1 MGDGGGAHACLVCE
15 YTAGH
20 AVAHGCGHAVPYA
33 APQGRLGGD
42 GARHDALQ
50 RLGNGRPVAISTI
63 TPPPINRRAMQGTRV
78 SLTRPMRPMP
88 PRITS
93 PVSTATTSPTASRSQ
108 PKAASREAAMELACT
123 RPPPGEAA
131 TQLWGKQGG
140 QRPAAHS
147 PTLHVAHGAAL
158 PAAVSAFLPVAH
170 RQGLFYTS
178 GHHAQKGG
186 HPHPEHRPRPAV
198 EDGSSH
204 PGDGASANGGGQG
217 GGQGLELG
225 KPPALPPPL
234 RTEQGAQRGFE
245 PQPDVKE
252 LKEAGPHRKIQAASK
267 SEAQQPRVPDKI
279 SQSLG
284 KGHVHTPLLHIC
296 RRGEEHVS
304 LVKGGFPL
312 YNRVKRRATS
322 HV

>member
-33 APQGRLGGD
+33 APQGRLGCD

-50 RLGNGRPVAISTI
+50 RLGNGRPAADQHHHSAADKQKGHAGHQGFADPPDAPDAAQDHQSGQHGHHQSHRQPVPAEGRLQGGGDGVGLHHISA
-63 TPPPINRRAMQGTRV
+63 PQGGGH
-78 SLTRPMRPMP
+78 
-88 PRITS
+88 
-93 PVSTATTSPTASRSQ
+93 TAQ
-108 PKAASREAAMELACT
+108 
-123 RPPPGEAA
+123 
-131 TQLWGKQGG
+131 GKQGG

-147 PTLHVAHGAAL
+147 PLHVAHGAAL

-252 LKEAGPHRKIQAASK
+252 LKEAGPHRKIQAA
-267 SEAQQPRVPDKI
+267 E
-279 SQSLG
+279 
-284 KGHVHTPLLHIC
+284 
-296 RRGEEHVS
+296 
-304 LVKGGFPL
+304 
-312 YNRVKRRATS
+312 
-322 HV
+322 

>member
-1 MGDGGGAHACLVCE
+1 MPPPRAAFGV
-15 YTAGH
+15 TAPVTMRPSASGM
-20 AVAHGCGHAVPYA
+20 A
-33 APQGRLGGD
+33 ARWQ
-42 GARHDALQ
+42 
-50 RLGNGRPVAISTI
+50 ISTT

-108 PKAASREAAMELACT
+108 PKAASREAADGVGLHHISAPQGGGHT
-123 RPPPGEAA
+123 A
-131 TQLWGKQGG
+131 QGKQGG

-147 PTLHVAHGAAL
+147 PLHVAHGAAL
-158 PAAVSAFLPVAH
+158 PTAVPAFLPVAH
-170 RQGLFYTS
+170 RQGLFHTS

-198 EDGSSH
+198 EDGGSH
-204 PGDGASANGGGQG
+204 PGDGAGADGGGQG

-252 LKEAGPHRKIQAASK
+252 LKEAGPHRKIQAA
-267 SEAQQPRVPDKI
+267 E
-279 SQSLG
+279 
-284 KGHVHTPLLHIC
+284 
-296 RRGEEHVS
+296 
-304 LVKGGFPL
+304 
-312 YNRVKRRATS
+312 
-322 HV
+322 